1 MHHYKHLDTSTI
13 VSLLWDVLSN
23 YFGLKPYL
31 TMLVQRD
38 ECLCLYTDATK
49 QLHYILQHFAQ

>member
-1 MHHYKHLDTSTI
+1 MHRYKHLDTSTI

-38 ECLCLYTDATK
+38 EYTDTTK
-49 QLHYILQHFAQ
+49 QVHYILQHFAQ